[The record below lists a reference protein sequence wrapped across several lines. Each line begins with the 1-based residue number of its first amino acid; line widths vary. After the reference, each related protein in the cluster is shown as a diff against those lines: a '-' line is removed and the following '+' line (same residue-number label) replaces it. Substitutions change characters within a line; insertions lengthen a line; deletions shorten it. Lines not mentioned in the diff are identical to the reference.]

1 MIGWYFQ
8 GDGAM
13 CQSRLTHGLVQPFT
27 RLYNGSWVFAALNQ
41 QVREK

>member
-1 MIGWYFQ
+1 
-8 GDGAM
+8 M

-41 QVREK
+41 QVREFVRGEKL